1 MTAETTY
8 VRGALA
14 LGSNLGDRE
23 ALLSAAVADLAEV
36 PGLTLVAVSSVCETA
51 AVGGPA
57 QDAYLNAVL
66 VVETQLSARDLLD
79 AVLEVEDAHGRVRGE
94 RWGPRTLDVDVLA
107 LGSLVS
113 SDPAI
118 TLPHPRAHE
127 RGFVLVPWAEV
138 DPGFELPGRG
148 TVLGLLD
155 ALPADELV
163 GVRPHPW
170 RLLLPSAG

>member
-1 MTAETTY
+1 MTEETAY

-23 ALLSAAVADLAEV
+23 AVLSAAVVDLAEV
-36 PGLTLVAVSSVCETA
+36 PGLILVATSSIYETA

-57 QDAYLNAVL
+57 QGAYLNAVL
-66 VVETQLSARDLLD
+66 VVDTWLNARALLD
-79 AVLEVEDAHGRVRGE
+79 AALEVETAHGRVRGE

-113 SDPAI
+113 ADPVI
-118 TLPHPRAHE
+118 TLPHPRAHQ

-138 DPGFELPGRG
+138 DPGFEIPGRG
-148 TVLGLLD
+148 TVLELLD

-163 GVRPHPW
+163 GVRPHPG

>member
-1 MTAETTY
+1 MTAESAY

-23 ALLSAAVADLAEV
+23 AVLSAAVADLAAV
-36 PGLTLVAVSSVCETA
+36 PGLTLVAASSVYETA
-51 AVGGPA
+51 AVGGRA

-66 VVETQLSARDLLD
+66 VVDTRLSARDLLD
-79 AVLEVEDAHGRVRGE
+79 AALEVEDAHGRVRDE

-113 SDPAI
+113 ADPVI

-138 DPGFELPGRG
+138 DPGFEIPGRG
-148 TVLGLLD
+148 SVLDLLD
-155 ALPADELV
+155 SLPGGALV
-163 GVRPHPW
+163 GVRPYPW